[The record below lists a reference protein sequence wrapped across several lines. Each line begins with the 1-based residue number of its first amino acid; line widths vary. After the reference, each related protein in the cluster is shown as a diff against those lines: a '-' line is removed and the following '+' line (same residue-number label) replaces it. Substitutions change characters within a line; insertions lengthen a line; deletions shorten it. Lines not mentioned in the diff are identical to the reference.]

1 MKRAA
6 HTLLLL
12 LLILVVVEGE
22 LPPRLPGR
30 IAKVRP
36 PPLLIPLL

>member
-1 MKRAA
+1 
-6 HTLLLL
+6 L

-30 IAKVRP
+30 IAKVS
-36 PPLLIPLL
+36 PLQIHSRSASSCIGRRLP